1 MFRARNLLCLGTETL
16 SLMVGVVTG
25 NLTGCAAWARIADIL
40 MDSASFTWVTHMS
53 DKFFFQFHKSIV
65 AHLAK
70 LVNINC

>member
-53 DKFFFQFHKSIV
+53 DKFFSV
-65 AHLAK
+65 S
-70 LVNINC
+70 

>member
-40 MDSASFTWVTHMS
+40 MDSASFTWVTHMF
-53 DKFFFQFHKSIV
+53 DKFFFSFIKVS
-65 AHLAK
+65 
-70 LVNINC
+70 